1 MNNHTRL
8 SHWSE
13 DGNLRMIDVS
23 EKTPTHRIATAT
35 GKILIKE
42 ETIARIKSGDT
53 PKGDIFTV
61 AKIAGIQAAKQTP
74 ALIPMCHPLYIT
86 HCDIRFTVEETSISV
101 VTSVKTWNRTGVEM
115 EALVGT
121 SMALLMIYDMLKPI
135 DKTMIISDIEL
146 LEKEGGKSGHWKK

>member
-1 MNNHTRL
+1 MKNNPRL

-23 EKTPTHRIATAT
+23 EKNPTHRVAQAT
-35 GKILIKE
+35 GKILIRE

-74 ALIPMCHPLYIT
+74 HLIPMCHPLHIT
-86 HCDIRFTVEETSISV
+86 HCDIQFTVEESSISV
-101 VTSVKTWNRTGVEM
+101 LTTVKTWIRTGVEM

-121 SMALLMIYDMLKPI
+121 SVALLMIYDMLKPI
-135 DKTMIISDIEL
+135 DKTMIISEIEL
-146 LEKEGGKSGHWKK
+146 IAKSGGKSGDWKK

>member
-1 MNNHTRL
+1 MNQNTTL

-23 EKTPTHRIATAT
+23 EKTPTYRVAKAT
-35 GKILIKE
+35 GRIIIRE

-53 PKGDIFTV
+53 PKGDIFTI

-74 ALIPMCHPLYIT
+74 NLIPMCHPLHIT
-86 HCDIRFTVEETSISV
+86 HCDIRFTVEEGFISLI
-101 VTSVKTWNRTGVEM
+101 TTVKTWNRTGVEM

-121 SMALLMIYDMLKPI
+121 STALLMIYDMLKPI

-146 LEKEGGKSGHWKK
+146 IEKEGGKSGHWKK

>member
-1 MNNHTRL
+1 MDKKPTL

-23 EKTPTHRIATAT
+23 EKTPTLRIAKAT

-42 ETIARIKSGDT
+42 ETIARIKSGET
-53 PKGDIFTV
+53 PKGDIFTI

-74 ALIPMCHPLYIT
+74 ALIPMCHPLPIT
-86 HCDIRFTVEETSISV
+86 HCDIRFTVEKNLISV
-101 VTSVKTWNRTGVEM
+101 LTTVKTWNRTGVEM

-146 LEKEGGKSGHWKK
+146 IEKEGGKSGNWKK

>member
-1 MNNHTRL
+1 MNKNTTL

-23 EKTPTHRIATAT
+23 EKPPTHRVATAI
-35 GKILIKE
+35 GKILIRE
-42 ETIARIKSGDT
+42 ETIARVKSGDT

-74 ALIPMCHPLYIT
+74 ALIPMCHPLHIT
-86 HCDIRFTVEETSISV
+86 HCDIRFTVEETAISV
-101 VTSVKTWNRTGVEM
+101 ITVVKTWNRTGVEM

-121 SMALLMIYDMLKPI
+121 SVALLMIYDMLKPI
-135 DKTMIISDIEL
+135 DKTMIISEIEL
-146 LEKEGGKSGHWKK
+146 IAKSGGKSGDWKK

>member
-1 MNNHTRL
+1 
-8 SHWSE
+8 
-13 DGNLRMIDVS
+13 MIDVS
-23 EKTPTHRIATAT
+23 EKNPTHRVAKAT
-35 GKILIKE
+35 GTILIRK

-74 ALIPMCHPLYIT
+74 ALIPMCHPLHIT
-86 HCDIRFTVEETSISV
+86 HCDLRFTVEETSISV
-101 VTSVKTWNRTGVEM
+101 LTTVKTWNRTGVEM

-121 SMALLMIYDMLKPI
+121 SVALLMIYDMLKPI
-135 DKTMIISDIEL
+135 DKTMVISNIEL